1 MVSSYT
7 TNKSIEKPANGDYV
21 NTWSTPVNSDWDI
34 IDTAFG
40 GVTTLTT
47 TTGSTT
53 LSTAQYRA
61 PILNCTGTLTGN
73 VVYTIPSGIGGLWTV
88 ANATSGSYT
97 VTFASGGSG
106 TSIVITQGT
115 RAFILSDGTNIS
127 YCSTQPVNPAGS
139 NTQIQFNNSGS
150 LGASSNFVWTGS
162 AVGIGTSSPGY
173 TLAVNG
179 TIGAGAISC
188 SSVTNSG
195 ALSCASASIS
205 GAATVGT
212 TLGVSGSAT
221 VGGNLTVT
229 GSISGTFGVVSCSSL
244 SVSGAATLSS
254 GLTVTGAITS
264 TGNVTAY
271 YSDIRLK
278 DVQGPITDALDKVSS
293 LNGFYYRA
301 NDTAKALGYTDELQV
316 GLSAQEVEAVMPE
329 IIHPAPIDKQYKT
342 LNYGHLVPLLIEAIK
357 ELRQEV
363 EMLKAGK

>member
-1 MVSSYT
+1 MTSSYT
-7 TNKSIEKPANGDYV
+7 TNKNIEKPGNGDYV
-21 NTWSTPVNSDWDI
+21 NTWSSPVNTDWDI
-34 IDTAFG
+34 VDTCFG
-40 GVTTLTT
+40 GTTTLTST
-47 TTGSTT
+47 SGSTT
-53 LSTAQYRA
+53 LSTAQYRT
-61 PILNCTGTLTGN
+61 PIINCTGTLTGN
-73 VVYTIPSGIGGLWTV
+73 VTYTIPSGVGGLWTV
-88 ANATSGSYT
+88 YNNTTASYT
-97 VTFASGGSG
+97 VTFSSGGGGS
-106 TSIVITQGT
+106 SVAISQGT
-115 RAFILSDGTNIS
+115 RAFILSDGTNIAL
-127 YCSTQPVNPAGS
+127 CSTQPVTPAGS
-139 NTQIQFNNSGS
+139 NTQIQFNNNGS

-221 VGGNLTVT
+221 VGGNLTVSGT
-229 GSISGTFGVVSCSSL
+229 ISGSFGAISCSSL
-244 SVSGAATLSS
+244 SVSGSASLSS
-254 GLTVTGAITS
+254 GLTVSGAITA

-278 DVQGPITDALDKVSS
+278 DVQGPITGALDKVSS

-316 GLSAQEVEAVMPE
+316 GLSAQDVEAVMPE
-329 IIHPAPIDKQYKT
+329 VIHPAPIDKQYKT

-363 EMLKAGK
+363 ETLKAGK